1 MATDRNKE
9 KLNKTEKDGAA
20 AGPPGE
26 NLHGTAEADSNPCKV
41 SIPGSGGEQC
51 KDKAAGIR
59 DEKTEK
65 RCIPGSGGAHK
76 EGAAVTDGRIPD
88 KDGASA
94 STGNA
99 DKDSV
104 SEIGS
109 GSEGVTGEQMPPE
122 YQKRAAGQR
131 RDFSRPPMRTFLG
144 YFRPHWKLF
153 LLDLSCAFVACLI
166 DLTFPLVARRSMNE
180 LLPGKEYHTFFTVMV
195 IVAIAFILRSAM
207 NYIITYWGHMF
218 GVRVEADMRQE
229 LFAHM
234 QTLDFKFF
242 DRNRTGQLMNRMTG
256 DLFEL
261 TELAHHGPEDL
272 FIAIVTIIGSLI
284 IMFPIQ
290 WRLALVILI
299 IIPIF
304 LLVVIA
310 CRRSMVITSRN
321 VKVKMAEINGE
332 IESGLSGI
340 RTSKAFANEDVDYA
354 KFSIANER
362 FKTAKCDNYRA
373 FGKFNSSLEYFMCI
387 MPVVIMAVGGWLIMR
402 NRMDYVD
409 LITFYLYIGTFI
421 NPIRKLSNFTEMF
434 MNGFAGLNRFIDL
447 MRSRPEVREAEH
459 PVVLQGVQ
467 GRIDMEN
474 VDFTYDDENS
484 VLRGIDLHISP
495 GETVAI
501 VGPSGGGKS
510 TLCQLIPRFYDTDRG
525 VVRLDGHDVREVSKH
540 SLRRNIGI
548 VQQDVYLFPDT
559 IMENIRYGRPDAT
572 DAEVIKAAKKAEIYD
587 DIMHMPE
594 GFSSYVGER
603 GVLLSGGQ
611 KQRVSIA
618 RIFLK
623 NPPVLILDEA
633 TSALDTV
640 TEARIQGAFDRLSEG
655 RTSIL
660 IAHRLSTI
668 KNADRII
675 LIDDGEIK
683 ESGTHDQL
691 MAAGGIYHELYE
703 TSVV

>member
-26 NLHGTAEADSNPCKV
+26 NLRGTAEADSNPCKV
-41 SIPGSGGEQC
+41 S
-51 KDKAAGIR
+51 
-59 DEKTEK
+59 
-65 RCIPGSGGAHK
+65 IPGSGGAHK

-99 DKDSV
+99 DKDGV

-131 RDFSRPPMRTFLG
+131 RDFSRPPMRAFLG

-180 LLPGKEYHTFFTVMV
+180 LLPGKEFHTFFTVMV

-234 QTLDFKFF
+234 QTMDFKFF

-310 CRRSMVITSRN
+310 CRRNMVITSRN

-340 RTSKAFANEDVDYA
+340 RTSKAFVNEDVDYA

-362 FKTAKCDNYRA
+362 FKTAKCANYRA

-525 VVRLDGHDVREVSKH
+525 VVRLDGHDVREVSKR

-572 DAEVIKAAKKAEIYD
+572 DAEVVEAAKKAEIYD

-683 ESGTHDQL
+683 ESSTHDQL

>member
-1 MATDRNKE
+1 MIRETD
-9 KLNKTEKDGAA
+9 NKTRQT
-20 AGPPGE
+20 E
-26 NLHGTAEADSNPCKV
+26 NRTIEPETQTQTTDSFYDP
-41 SIPGSGGEQC
+41 
-51 KDKAAGIR
+51 
-59 DEKTEK
+59 
-65 RCIPGSGGAHK
+65 
-76 EGAAVTDGRIPD
+76 
-88 KDGASA
+88 
-94 STGNA
+94 ST
-99 DKDSV
+99 K
-104 SEIGS
+104 
-109 GSEGVTGEQMPPE
+109 
-122 YQKRAAGQR
+122 K
-131 RDFSRPPMRTFLG
+131 DFSKSPMRTFIS
-144 YFRPHWKLF
+144 YFKPHRNLF
-153 LLDLSCAFVACLI
+153 MLDLSCALIACLI

-180 LLPGKEYHTFFTVMV
+180 LLPGSEYKTFFTVMI
-195 IVAIAFILRSAM
+195 IVAIAFILRSCM

-218 GVRVEADMRQE
+218 GVRVEADMRQD

-242 DRNRTGQLMNRMTG
+242 DKNRTGQLMNRMTG

-272 FIAIVTIIGSLI
+272 FIAIVTIVGSLI

-290 WRLALVILI
+290 WRLAVVILV

-310 CRRSMVITSRN
+310 FRRNMVITSRN

-340 RTSKAFANEDVDYA
+340 RTSKAFANEEVDYA
-354 KFSIANER
+354 KFSMANER
-362 FKTAKCDNYRA
+362 FKTAKCDNYKA

-387 MPVVIMAVGGWLIMR
+387 MPVVIMAFGGWLIMKDH
-402 NRMDYVD
+402 MDYVD

-447 MRSRPEVREAEH
+447 MRRKPEIEEAED
-459 PVVLQGVQ
+459 PLVLEEVS
-467 GRIDMEN
+467 GRIDIEN
-474 VDFTYDDENS
+474 VNFTYDDENI
-484 VLRGIDLHISP
+484 VLHGVNLHISP

-510 TLCQLIPRFYDTDRG
+510 TLCQLIPRFYDTDSG
-525 VVRLDGHDVREVSKH
+525 SVKIDGYDVREISKS

-548 VQQDVYLFPDT
+548 VQQEVFLFPDT

-572 DAEVIKAAKKAEIYD
+572 DEEVIEAAKKAEIYD
-587 DIMHMPE
+587 DIMHMPDR
-594 GFSSYVGER
+594 FDSYVGER

-655 RTSIL
+655 RTSVL

-683 ESGTHDQL
+683 ETGTHQQL
-691 MAAGGIYHELYE
+691 MNAGGQYYKLYE
-703 TSVV
+703 TSI